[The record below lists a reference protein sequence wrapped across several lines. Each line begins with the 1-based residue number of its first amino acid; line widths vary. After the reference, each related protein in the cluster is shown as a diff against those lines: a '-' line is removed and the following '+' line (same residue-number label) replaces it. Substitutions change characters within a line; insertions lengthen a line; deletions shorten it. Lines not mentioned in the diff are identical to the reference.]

1 MRSRMSR
8 PFSAFFCKM
17 LLTLAQCFLK
27 AGLLKLSVLDDG
39 NFIIGFS
46 HKLRWLGSLSFLV
59 LVHTWYVGSSYMV
72 SFAVCMNSLVA
83 CDI

>member
-39 NFIIGFS
+39 NLIIGFS

-59 LVHTWYVGSSYMV
+59 LVHTWYVGYLLYG
-72 SFAVCMNSLVA
+72 FFCSLYEFFGGL
-83 CDI
+83 

>member
-1 MRSRMSR
+1 MRGRGVEVSKTLFR
-8 PFSAFFCKM
+8 KM
-17 LLTLAQCFLK
+17 LLILAQCFLK

-39 NFIIGFS
+39 NLIIGFS